1 MKERELSKNI
11 KIDIP
16 VDLRT
21 IYKSSTLK
29 NFFALSTITY
39 NVPSKDTKIEDIIK
53 YVKKYLKDNLTE
65 EQLSPRV
72 NKMEGFEK
80 LIAARLLPLIIKEI
94 GINVIDLLYNPQFL
108 RISFA
113 TFISWTGL
121 SDKDTLIVFPIPSFN
136 IIPSPILDFIVPP
149 KLVPASVIPKCNG

>member
-39 NVPSKDTKIEDIIK
+39 KVPSKDTKIEDIIK
-53 YVKKYLKDNLTE
+53 YVKKYLKENLTE

-94 GINVIDLLYNPQFL
+94 GII
-108 RISFA
+108 
-113 TFISWTGL
+113 
-121 SDKDTLIVFPIPSFN
+121 
-136 IIPSPILDFIVPP
+136 
-149 KLVPASVIPKCNG
+149 